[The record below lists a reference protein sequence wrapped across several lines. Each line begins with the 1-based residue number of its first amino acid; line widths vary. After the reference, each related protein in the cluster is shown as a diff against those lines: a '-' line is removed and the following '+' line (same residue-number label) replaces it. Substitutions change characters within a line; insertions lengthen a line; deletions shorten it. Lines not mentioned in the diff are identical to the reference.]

1 MTKDMMAKALSQF
14 FVKHKTD
21 KMDLSEY
28 KSHGNDVPVKDY
40 LLRRAFGS
48 WNRVLSAMQHRYP
61 IDLETLL
68 AKPAPAPK
76 PAPKK
81 VAPKKTVAKPKV
93 EKKDVK

>member
-1 MTKDMMAKALSQF
+1 MTKDMMIKALSDF
-14 FVKHKTD
+14 HADKGVE

-48 WNRVLSAMQHRYP
+48 WNRVLSAMKKRHPVQVAVV
-61 IDLETLL
+61 EEV
-68 AKPAPAPK
+68 KEVKK

-81 VAPKKTVAKPKV
+81 AVKKET
-93 EKKDVK
+93 KDVK

>member
-1 MTKDMMAKALSQF
+1 MTKDKMIKALSDF
-14 FVKHKTD
+14 MAEKGVEV
-21 KMDLSEY
+21 MDLPEY

-48 WNRVLSAMQHRYP
+48 WNRVLSAMKKRHPVQVAAV
-61 IDLETLL
+61 E
-68 AKPAPAPK
+68 KVVKK

-81 VAPKKTVAKPKV
+81 TVKK

>member
-1 MTKDMMAKALSQF
+1 MTKDKMAKALSDF
-14 FVKHKTD
+14 LVKRKVDTIS
-21 KMDLSEY
+21 LSEY
-28 KSHGNDVPVKDY
+28 KGLGNDVPVKDY

-48 WNRVLSAMQHRYP
+48 WNRVLSAMQHRHP